1 MHLFGLIGNPLSHSF
16 SKKYFAEKF
25 EKERLLDFHYENF
38 QLESINE
45 LEKVLRLPG
54 LQGLN
59 VTIPYKE
66 KVLSFLDESSNEV
79 KQIGA
84 CNCIKIKNGKLIGYN
99 TDAIA
104 FKNSLLKKLNFSL
117 NLHALVLGTGGASKA
132 VQFVLEELKINFQL
146 VSRTPSVNQI
156 SYTQL
161 DESVMQKCKLI
172 INTTP
177 LGMFPMQSKMP
188 LIPFELLNSENFLF
202 DLIANPAQTEFL
214 KRGKEKGA
222 TIQNGLGMFQ
232 IQAEESWKIW
242 NND

>member
-104 FKNSLLKKLNFSL
+104 FKNSLFKKLNFSL

-146 VSRTPSVNQI
+146 VSRNPSVNQL

-161 DESVMQKCKLI
+161 DENVMQIFKLI

-177 LGMFPMQSKMP
+177 LGMFPIQSEMP
-188 LIPFELLNSENFLF
+188 LIPYELLNSDNFLF

-222 TIQNGLGMFQ
+222 TIQNGLDMFQ

-242 NND
+242 NKD